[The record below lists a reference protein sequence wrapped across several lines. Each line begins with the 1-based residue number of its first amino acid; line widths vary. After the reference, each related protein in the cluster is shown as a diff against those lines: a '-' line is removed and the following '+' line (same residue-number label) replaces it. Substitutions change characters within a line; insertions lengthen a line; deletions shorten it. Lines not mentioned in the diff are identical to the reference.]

1 MLSREEYEKI
11 HKLCQES
18 PQAAEIQKMLQK
30 ENQLQLS
37 MVSHEV
43 RNPVTLINSFL
54 QLMASSH
61 PEVKD
66 FPYWQDI
73 MENMQFLRQLLASL
87 SQYNNAW
94 KLNREETNLYLI
106 LKSFT
111 EQLRPSLAKKRIA
124 VEFFKESPIPPF
136 LLDRDK
142 LLQTFLNLIRNA
154 AEAMDGQGGTI
165 SITLSADTDTAVIRF
180 RDNGPGIPAAYLST
194 LFDFFVTHKKD
205 GTGLGLA
212 IARSTVEAHGG
223 TIDVSSIEGQGAE
236 FIIRLPVV
244 YQ

>member
-1 MLSREEYEKI
+1 MLSRDEYEKI

-18 PQAAEIQKMLQK
+18 PQALEVQKLLRR

-66 FPYWQDI
+66 FAYWNDI
-73 MENMQFLRQLLASL
+73 MENMQFLRSLL
-87 SQYNNAW
+87 SQLSEYNNAQ
-94 KLNREETNLYLI
+94 KLNREEANLYPI
-106 LKSFT
+106 LQSFT
-111 EQLRPSLAKKRIA
+111 ESIRPALASQNISVTFR
-124 VEFFKESPIPPF
+124 KEGPIPPF
-136 LLDRDK
+136 LLDRSK
-142 LLQTFLNLIRNA
+142 ILQVLFNLARNA
-154 AEAMDGQGGTI
+154 AEAIGCNGCI
-165 SITLSADTDTAVIRF
+165 SITLSADLDTATIRV
-180 RDNGPGIPAAYLST
+180 RDDGPGIPAEHQADI
-194 LFDFFVTHKKD
+194 FDFFVTHKKD

-223 TIDVSSIEGQGAE
+223 TIGVSSIEGQGAE
-236 FIIRLPVV
+236 FTIRLPIV

>member
-11 HKLCQES
+11 HKLCEES
-18 PQAAEIQKMLQK
+18 PQAAKVWKLMQQ

-37 MVSHEV
+37 MVSHEI

-54 QLMASSH
+54 QLMASVR

-73 MENMQFLRQLLASL
+73 TENMQFLRRLLASL

-94 KLNREETNLYLI
+94 KLNREEANLYLI

-111 EQLRPSLAKKRIA
+111 EQIRPALSEEHIT
-124 VEFFKESPIPPF
+124 VNFIKEGPVPPF
-136 LLDRDK
+136 LLDREK
-142 LLQTFLNLIRNA
+142 LLQVFLNLIRNA
-154 AEAMDGQGGTI
+154 AEAMAGQGGTI

-180 RDNGPGIPAAYLST
+180 RDDGPGIPAAYLST

-212 IARSTVEAHGG
+212 IARSTIEAHGG
-223 TIDVSSIEGQGAE
+223 TIGVSSIEGQGSE

-244 YQ
+244 YR

>member
-1 MLSREEYEKI
+1 MLSRDEYEKI

-18 PQAAEIQKMLQK
+18 PQAMEVQKMLQR

-54 QLMASSH
+54 QLMASAH

-66 FPYWQDI
+66 FPYWDDI
-73 MENMQFLRQLLASL
+73 MENMQFLRSLL
-87 SQYNNAW
+87 SQLSEYNNAQ
-94 KLNREETNLYLI
+94 KLNREEVNLYLI
-106 LKSFT
+106 LQSFT
-111 EQLRPSLAKKRIA
+111 ESIRPALAEQDITLL
-124 VEFFKESPIPPF
+124 FHKEGPIPPF
-136 LLDRDK
+136 LLDRNK
-142 LLQTFLNLIRNA
+142 ILQVLFNLTRNA
-154 AEAMDGQGGTI
+154 AEAIDRGGCI
-165 SITLSADTDTAVIRF
+165 SITLSADLDTATIRV
-180 RDNGPGIPAAYLST
+180 RDDGPGIPAEYQADI
-194 LFDFFVTHKKD
+194 FDFFVTHKKD

-223 TIDVSSIEGQGAE
+223 TIGVSSVEGQGAE
-236 FIIRLPVV
+236 FIIRLPIV

>member
-73 MENMQFLRQLLASL
+73 MENMQFLR
-87 SQYNNAW
+87 
-94 KLNREETNLYLI
+94 
-106 LKSFT
+106 
-111 EQLRPSLAKKRIA
+111 
-124 VEFFKESPIPPF
+124 
-136 LLDRDK
+136 
-142 LLQTFLNLIRNA
+142 
-154 AEAMDGQGGTI
+154 
-165 SITLSADTDTAVIRF
+165 
-180 RDNGPGIPAAYLST
+180 
-194 LFDFFVTHKKD
+194 
-205 GTGLGLA
+205 
-212 IARSTVEAHGG
+212 
-223 TIDVSSIEGQGAE
+223 
-236 FIIRLPVV
+236 
-244 YQ
+244 